1 LDIGLEFWRFGGCF
15 VTSNCQGFDLGFY
28 TFTSKNMQNYFD
40 LLKKC
45 KTLHWAAQVYIAVLL
60 DEKLTNKEKNTFQD
74 VYVEYTQ
81 NLKN

>member
-1 LDIGLEFWRFGGCF
+1 LGLAFA
-15 VTSNCQGFDLGFY
+15 SLKNQGFDALSFLYFY
-28 TFTSKNMQNYFD
+28 TKNMQNYFD

-60 DEKLTNKEKNTFQD
+60 DEKLTNKEKKVFQD
-74 VYVEYTQ
+74 VYVEFTQ

>member
-1 LDIGLEFWRFGGCF
+1 MGRLRVKSYNLAQNEDPPYFILLRI
-15 VTSNCQGFDLGFY
+15 
-28 TFTSKNMQNYFD
+28 KNMQNYFD

-60 DEKLTNKEKNTFQD
+60 DEKLTNKQKKVFQD
-74 VYVEYTQ
+74 VYVEFTQ

>member
-1 LDIGLEFWRFGGCF
+1 MGLAFA
-15 VTSNCQGFDLGFY
+15 SLKNQGFDALSFLYFY
-28 TFTSKNMQNYFD
+28 TKNMQNYFD

-60 DEKLTNKEKNTFQD
+60 DEKLTNKEKKVFQD
-74 VYVEYTQ
+74 VYVEFTQ